1 MNHPVVI
8 EINTPMA
15 PPTWALMELELIH
28 ALTQACE
35 IFYDKYFDDRG
46 YMRCVPR
53 WGGDDGPDD
62 AIENLTDWPILYAL
76 GGPEILLEMCHHAQE
91 GHIRQYTEAKTV
103 EVPFARDGMY
113 YKEFPVM
120 GDWLHNGESLSVFGA
135 IGLCDPADADY
146 QRRLKLWSGLYMN
159 EDEEA
164 PNYDPEHK
172 IIRSLFNGS
181 RGPMLRKAT
190 ALDWTGDPIEEGRF
204 ILIHGERNYQEMLA
218 HFQDYTDVIGDH
230 PSNLV
235 ATGLAFDAYSVLGEK
250 KYRDW
255 VIEYVDA
262 WVERAAANNDILPS
276 NIGLDGTIGG
286 ACEGKWYGGCYGWGF
301 TTVIPQ
307 NGELAHR
314 NTTNLGIAGFGN
326 ALILTG
332 DMKYVGTWSAMIDAV
347 NANKKTVDGET
358 LYPHMH
364 DDEGWYEFSP
374 TPYSEGALMVYYW
387 SMKEK
392 DKERVSDNE
401 WLAFLDGENPN
412 FPIDAMKKDF
422 GTLHEKLELLK
433 HDPTTPDTRISDN
446 PNHINP
452 ALVGNLVQLM
462 LGGPPPYRAQATHCR
477 LRYFDPEL
485 RRPGLPEEVG
495 ALVDAITEETTR
507 VTLVNVNQL
516 EERTIIVQNGAYGE
530 HECLSVNVEGKEVE
544 VGSSSFEVRLAP
556 GSGATMTIK
565 INRYANQPTL
575 QFPWR

>member
-1 MNHPVVI
+1 MKQSVVLD
-8 EINTPMA
+8 INTPMV

-28 ALTQACE
+28 AQTQACE
-35 IFYDKYFDDRG
+35 TFYDKYFDDRG

-76 GGPEILLEMCHHAQE
+76 GGPDILLEMCHHAQD
-91 GHIRQYTEAKTV
+91 GHIQQYTEAKTV

-120 GDWLHNGESLSVFGA
+120 GDWLHNGESMSVFGA
-135 IGLCDPADADY
+135 LGLCDPANADY

-164 PNYDPEHK
+164 PNYDPEQK

-218 HFQDYTDVIGDH
+218 HFKDYTDVIGDH

-235 ATGLAFDAYSVLGEK
+235 ATGLAFDAYSVTGEK

-255 VIEYVDA
+255 VLEYVNA

-286 ACEGKWYGGCYGWGF
+286 ACDGKWYGGCYGWGF

-307 NGELAHR
+307 NGQLAHR
-314 NTTNLGIAGFGN
+314 NTVRLGIAGFGN
-326 ALILTG
+326 ALLLTG
-332 DMKYVGTWSAMIDAV
+332 DMIYANTWGAMIDAI
-347 NANKKTVDGET
+347 NANKKTVNGET
-358 LYPHMH
+358 VYPHMYG
-364 DDEGWYEFSP
+364 DEGWYDYSP
-374 TPYSEGALMVYYW
+374 SPYSEGTLDVYYW
-387 SMKEK
+387 SMKQK
-392 DKERVSDNE
+392 DKERVSENE
-401 WLAFLDGENPN
+401 WLAFLDGANPN
-412 FPIDAMKKDF
+412 YPIDAMQKDF
-422 GTLHEKLELLK
+422 GTLHKKLELLK
-433 HDPTTPDTRISDN
+433 NDPTTPDTRLSDN

-452 ALVGNLVQLM
+452 ALVGTLFQLM
-462 LGGPPPYRAQATHCR
+462 LGGLPPYRAQAVHCR
-477 LRYFDPEL
+477 LRYFDPEQ

-507 VTLVNVNQL
+507 VMLVNVNQL

-530 HECLSVNVEGKEVE
+530 HECQSVNIEGKEVA
-544 VGSSSFEVRLAP
+544 VGDRSFEVRLAP
-556 GSGATMTIK
+556 GAGATMTVK
-565 INRYANQPTL
+565 IDRYANQPTL
-575 QFPWR
+575 QFPW